1 MSLALGV
8 GHVAVHCVALGL
20 GHVHWVALGLGHVH
34 WVALGLGHVAVHWV
48 ALGLGHFALLPRSA
62 SLPSPVSAKGFSVSV
77 GAGCWGKLDGE

>member
-8 GHVAVHCVALGL
+8 GHVA
-20 GHVHWVALGLGHVH
+20 VHWVALGLGHVH
-34 WVALGLGHVAVHWV
+34 WVALGLGHVHWV